1 MSLKDLLDQMNE
13 KLYYTKVID
22 ISGIEVEL
30 RLLSILEEQKLS
42 SEVER
47 SEGFD
52 NLSILNE
59 IRKMTLA
66 FSIRR
71 INGEVFPDI
80 VEVQKGEKVEKK
92 TRYLF
97 LMELLAG
104 LPTHAVSILFEAYA
118 DLKEE
123 SEEKFKNS
131 YKYEWFKTPE
141 EREKERQE
149 RILEADKLQQEEDS
163 TEASEGSD
171 EEESV
176 PDVKLKVLPKDDIPD
191 EPEIEK

>member
-1 MSLKDLLDQMNE
+1 MNE

-22 ISGIEVEL
+22 ISGIEVDL